1 MIRRPPRSTR
11 TDTLFPYTTLFRS
24 RCAGYAIASTVR
36 HVDIRRGNHQP
47 AASAQR
53 VHHALTQAG
62 HMGIDAILTLAVIVV
77 AVGLFVSEKL
87 PSDVVA
93 LLVLAS
99 LLVLQLVTPAE
110 AVSGFSSPATITV
123 AAMFV
128 LSSGLSASG
137 VVHAM
142 GRLIARVR
150 RPLPMTLLVLLQIG
164 SAWCGERVCQ

>member
-1 MIRRPPRSTR
+1 
-11 TDTLFPYTTLFRS
+11 
-24 RCAGYAIASTVR
+24 
-36 HVDIRRGNHQP
+36 
-47 AASAQR
+47 
-53 VHHALTQAG
+53 
-62 HMGIDAILTLAVIVV
+62 MGIDAILTLAVIVV

-93 LLVLAS
+93 LVVLAS

-128 LSSGLSASG
+128 LSRGLSASG

-150 RPLPMTLLVLLQIG
+150 RQLPMTLLVLRSEEHTAELQ
-164 SAWCGERVCQ
+164 